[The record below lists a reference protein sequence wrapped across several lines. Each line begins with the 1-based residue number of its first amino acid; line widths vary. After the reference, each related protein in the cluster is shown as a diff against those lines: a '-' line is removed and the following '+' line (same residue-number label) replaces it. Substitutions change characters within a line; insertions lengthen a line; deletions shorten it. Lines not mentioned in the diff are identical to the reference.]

1 MTLIAEGA
9 ALSAILAALVREV
22 EAAHPDVLCSILI
35 LSDDGRLLAGAA
47 PSLPSFY
54 NDAIDGVTIGP
65 MVGSCGSAAYLGER
79 IIVADI
85 ETDPRWDEFRALA
98 RQAELRSCWSE
109 PVRGADTRVLG
120 TFAMYRRHP
129 GSPNAEEI
137 STIAEAAHLAAI
149 ALQRAHS
156 AAALTASE
164 ARAQQARRDAEA
176 HTHRLK
182 VALKAAN
189 AAVVE
194 IDYEGET
201 VWTSPE
207 FMAVCGRDLTYAEA
221 RQAVW
226 PFVHPGDAPIIE
238 AAVRGWLDG
247 RPPEAL
253 EVRVA
258 PPDGSEKWVTISTE
272 IIKTPDGRWLK
283 TIGLVLDID
292 QRKRQEL
299 ALIEAEKAALAA
311 AETKSL
317 FLANMSHEIRTPLNG
332 VLGMAQLMAHGQ
344 LDPRQREKLDI
355 ILQSGRGLLHLI
367 NDILDF
373 SKIDA
378 GKLDLECAEFDPQQ
392 VLTSTVASFADAAD
406 EKGLLL
412 DLAFSPNAGG
422 MRRGDPT
429 RLRQIAGNFISNALK
444 FTASGKVSV
453 VMRGEGPDG
462 REGLTLSV
470 RDSGIGIPADKMST
484 LFERFSQVDSST
496 TRKFGG
502 TGLGL
507 AICGELAQLMGGRVW
522 VESALGEGST
532 FSATLALPWSGEVVA
547 APGQPG
553 GEASLGGSVD
563 HDQPPWRVL
572 AAEDNPTNQVV
583 LRTVMDLFGLDLTL
597 VGNGREAV
605 EAWRA
610 GGFDL
615 ILMDVQM
622 PVMDG
627 MEATRAIRAS
637 EQAQALARTPIIALS
652 ANAFRHQID
661 QYLAAGMDGHV
672 AKPIELKTLHEALRD
687 LLLSPAAQAD
697 AQVAQAG

>member
-9 ALSAILAALVREV
+9 ALSAVLAALVGEV
-22 EAAHPDVLCSILI
+22 EAAHTDVFCSILI
-35 LSDDGRLLAGAA
+35 LGDDGRLLAGAA

-54 NDAIDGVTIGP
+54 NEAIDGVVIGP

-79 IIVADI
+79 VVVADI
-85 ETDPRWDEFRALA
+85 ETDSRWDDFRDLA
-98 RQAELRSCWSE
+98 RRAKLRSCWSE
-109 PVRGADTRVLG
+109 PIRGGDSRVLG
-120 TFAMYRRHP
+120 TFAMYRSHP

-149 ALQRAHS
+149 ALQRAQS
-156 AAALTASE
+156 EAALTASE
-164 ARAQQARRDAEA
+164 ARAQRARREAEA

-182 VALKAAN
+182 VALKAAK

-194 IDYEGET
+194 IDYEEET

-221 RQAVW
+221 RRAVW

-247 RPPEAL
+247 VSPEAL

-258 PPDGSEKWVTISTE
+258 PPGAPEKWVTISTE
-272 IIKTPDGRWLK
+272 IIKAADGRWLK

-332 VLGMAQLMAHGQ
+332 VLAMAQLMAHGQ

-355 ILQSGRGLLHLI
+355 ILQSGRGLQHLI

-378 GKLDLECAEFDPQQ
+378 GKLELECVEFDPEQ
-392 VLTSTVASFADAAD
+392 VLISTVASFADAAD

-412 DLAFSPNAGG
+412 DLDFAADARGL
-422 MRRGDPT
+422 RKGDPT

-444 FTASGKVSV
+444 FTASGRVSV
-453 VMRGEGPDG
+453 EVRGEGTDG

-470 RDSGIGIPADKMST
+470 RDSGIGIPPEKMSA
-484 LFERFSQVDSST
+484 LFQRFSQVDSST
-496 TRKFGG
+496 TRRFGG

-507 AICGELAQLMGGRVW
+507 AICGELAQLMGGSVR
-522 VESALGEGST
+522 VESELGKGST
-532 FSATLALPWSGEVVA
+532 FSATLALPWSGAIVASPQQSDQAAEVGYTD
-547 APGQPG
+547 GQ
-553 GEASLGGSVD
+553 E
-563 HDQPPWRVL
+563 QPAWRVL
-572 AAEDNPTNQVV
+572 AAEDNPTNQIV
-583 LRTVMDLFGLDLTL
+583 LRTIMDLFGLDLTV
-597 VGNGREAV
+597 VGDGREAV
-605 EAWRA
+605 GAWRA

-627 MEATRAIRAS
+627 MEATRAIRAH
-637 EQAQALARTPIIALS
+637 EQAEALPRTPIIALS

-661 QYLAAGMDGHV
+661 EYLAAGMDGHV
-672 AKPIELKTLHEALRD
+672 AKPIELKALHEALRG
-687 LLLSPAAQAD
+687 LLLSPAMQVD
-697 AQVAQAG
+697 ASVAQAG